1 MESLCLDQSSYKED
15 ECWAIVAIAFP
26 ELFTRFERRCAER
39 TIKDSWPDA
48 WEAIFGTVLG
58 PGESVA
64 KDRRA
69 FEAQHAED
77 WIVVAAITS
86 SHRHAFVECVAT
98 IGGQRRTVRLSRVA
112 AGKGAVNSSGDRVV
126 LLHRMEEARRQT
138 QRQLDVIHRQIR
150 RCVTALFLRSRYRR
164 TADRRG
170 RSSGRY
176 LSLGRYRA
184 HLAVLTAERQSEID
198 ALSTKLVRQDRAI
211 ARFRA
216 RMP

>member
-1 MESLCLDQSSYKED
+1 
-15 ECWAIVAIAFP
+15 
-26 ELFTRFERRCAER
+26 
-39 TIKDSWPDA
+39 
-48 WEAIFGTVLG
+48 
-58 PGESVA
+58 
-64 KDRRA
+64 
-69 FEAQHAED
+69 
-77 WIVVAAITS
+77 
-86 SHRHAFVECVAT
+86 
-98 IGGQRRTVRLSRVA
+98 
-112 AGKGAVNSSGDRVV
+112 VNSSGDRVV